1 MTSEERKV
9 LALQKQKPDRL
20 PVILHQWPTCHLQKF
35 TDGMSELE
43 AFVFCGMDA
52 TVTFGKDI
60 NLQTPQWRVSTTTQA
75 TPKRHGDTMSNRNAG
90 RHAHGQRGRRRSYR
104 VGGGAPD

>member
-43 AFVFCGMDA
+43 AFVFCG
-52 TVTFGKDI
+52 KI
-60 NLQTPQWRVSTTTQA
+60 
-75 TPKRHGDTMSNRNAG
+75 G
-90 RHAHGQRGRRRSYR
+90 RAH
-104 VGGGAPD
+104 V